1 MSLSIRLHLISCLFQ
16 GTAVYQSKAP
26 AQRHTQIHKHT
37 LKTLCSNE
45 NVNSAMEKKTKKGLV
60 FFPLS
65 VRASETGAFQTE
77 RRIRIQTLTTKL
89 Y

>member
-37 LKTLCSNE
+37 LKTLRSNE
-45 NVNSAMEKKTKKGLV
+45 NVNSAMEKKKQ
-60 FFPLS
+60 
-65 VRASETGAFQTE
+65 TGAFQTE